1 MIYKWKTGFLSH
13 IDAQEAG
20 TELERIRVQ
29 HNGHLTPDNIVRAA
43 KRKTSPIHGAFEWDD
58 KRAAMAHRKDQAKFL
73 IRSIVVVEDDMLDIK
88 EPVRAFVSV
97 RVEDKPHYTSIATA
111 MSDEELRQQ
120 VLQKAWR
127 ELSAWRETYEDLHE
141 LSVVHEAIREV
152 ESIVA

>member
-13 IDAQEAG
+13 IDAQKAG

-29 HNGHLTPDNIVRAA
+29 HNGQLTPDNIVRAA
-43 KRKTSPIHGAFEWDD
+43 KRKASPIHSVFEWDD
-58 KRAAMAHRKDQAKFL
+58 KRAADAHRKDQAKFL
-73 IRSIVVVEDDMLDIK
+73 IRSIVVVEDDVLEIK

-120 VLQKAWR
+120 VLQKAFR
-127 ELSAWRETYEDLHE
+127 ELSAWRRTYEDLHE